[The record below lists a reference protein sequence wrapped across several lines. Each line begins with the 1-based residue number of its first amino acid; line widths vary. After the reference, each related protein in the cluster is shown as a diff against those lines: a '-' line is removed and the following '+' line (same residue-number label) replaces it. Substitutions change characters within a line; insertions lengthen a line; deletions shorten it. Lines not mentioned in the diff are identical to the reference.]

1 MADLV
6 DASAQAIADAL
17 APSPQAPAARWRWGT
32 VSAVGD
38 HGTMDVSVGGAVLY
52 GVRCAAHVMGARPGD
67 RVRVLYCGTECMV
80 DAVRAASRLM
90 SLPAVWGFAQEGGQV
105 SLDAGARAAW
115 LSALGMPDTPW
126 ATLAGNSADYVRWRC
141 KAGIVFV
148 ELYYTSGAGLTTAS
162 KTFGVIPEGYRP
174 TRETDA
180 TAWVAADRAAAIWVN
195 PGGAVKGRVAS
206 GSSSVVYGTVSYPL
220 G

>member
-1 MADLV
+1 MIED
-6 DASAQAIADAL
+6 SAQRL
-17 APSPQAPAARWRWGT
+17 AESLAAPQQPVSARWRWGT
-32 VSAVGD
+32 VASVGGM
-38 HGTMDVSVGGAVLY
+38 GTMDVEVGGTVLH
-52 GVRCAAHVMGARPGD
+52 GVRAARHVMGAKPGD
-67 RVRVLYCGTECMV
+67 RVRVMHCGTEAMV

-180 TAWVAADRAAAIWVN
+180 TAWVSADRAAAIWVN